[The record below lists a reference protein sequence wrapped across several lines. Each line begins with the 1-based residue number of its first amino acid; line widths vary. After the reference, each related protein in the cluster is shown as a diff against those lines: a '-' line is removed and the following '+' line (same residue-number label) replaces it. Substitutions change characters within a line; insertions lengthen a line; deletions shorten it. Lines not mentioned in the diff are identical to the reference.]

1 MSTALL
7 PVMQDG
13 LDHYMQQIT
22 RFDVLSREQE
32 YELAVRYRRRGDL
45 ESAHR
50 LICAN
55 LRFVVKIANE
65 YRGYGFKLLDLIQE
79 GNIGLMLAVKKFNP
93 ERGIRL
99 ISYAVWWIR
108 AYIHNYIIRCW
119 SLVKIGT
126 TQAQKKLFFKLNQTR
141 RLLGRQDVENDNSE
155 IADHLCV
162 SDEQVEE
169 MALRMSARDT
179 SLNVELSEGSDYTLL
194 DTLADQRSNQE
205 QLLLE
210 KQENRALVA
219 QVRQALK
226 QLNPRERRIIHERI
240 LSDEPRTLQDIADDY
255 GISRERVRQV
265 EQNAMRKMR
274 LHLAPLHTPVVEDLH

>member
-1 MSTALL
+1 MSTAFL
-7 PVMQDG
+7 PAVHDG
-13 LDHYMQQIT
+13 LDHYMQQIN
-22 RFDVLSREQE
+22 RFDVLTRQQE
-32 YELAVRYRRRGDL
+32 YDLAQRYRRRGDL

-126 TQAQKKLFFKLNQTR
+126 TQAQKKLFFKLSQTR
-141 RLLGRQDVENDNSE
+141 ALLAGRDGDEDSAL
-155 IADHLCV
+155 IADHLEV
-162 SDEQVEE
+162 SDEEVEE
-169 MALRMSARDT
+169 MALRMSGRDA

-194 DTLADQRSNQE
+194 DTLADERCNQE
-205 QLLLE
+205 EILAQ
-210 KQENRALVA
+210 KQESRALA
-219 QVRQALK
+219 GQVRAAL
-226 QLNPRERRIIHERI
+226 QLLNPRERQIIHERI
-240 LSDEPRTLQDIADDY
+240 LSDTPRTLQEIADEY

-265 EQNAMRKMR
+265 EANAMRKMR
-274 LHLAPLHTPVVEDLH
+274 ERLHPPAAD